1 MVTVDRLVE
10 DEAEV
15 LPETELVV
23 FVLVEAV
30 EDDVGVTDVSA
41 VVFVEVSVVDKLVE
55 SDVEA
60 DPDVELAEFD
70 VELIR
75 VEVVLA
81 EVDDVDILFDVDN
94 DVSELDVL
102 ETDTVV

>member
-81 EVDDVDILFDVDN
+81 EVDDGIIQRF
-94 DVSELDVL
+94 SYS
-102 ETDTVV
+102 